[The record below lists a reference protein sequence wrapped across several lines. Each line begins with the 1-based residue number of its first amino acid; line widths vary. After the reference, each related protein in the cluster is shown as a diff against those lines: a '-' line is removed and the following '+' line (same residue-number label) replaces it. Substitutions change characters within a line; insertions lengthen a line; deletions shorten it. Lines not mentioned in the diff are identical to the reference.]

1 MSTCRICF
9 DEDEVISPLISPCK
23 CRGGSQFVHFHC
35 IQQWIQMRETYMEDD
50 FTCEICLEPF
60 IFRYNRKEER
70 PLVLNNLSI
79 RLLTNPLSHVFL
91 HALLNCYI
99 SILGRTPL
107 TFKLAVTL
115 HLLYQW
121 TMLSFYTLY
130 GLFTLH
136 KVWAY
141 LEYTFRGGILPLF
154 VLHSALLNIT
164 YTMDSSHP
172 DAGNHIILMLGIMM
186 VGGQCLMAVYP
197 IVHQDT
203 IIAMNRERRLVT
215 N

>member
-9 DEDEVISPLISPCK
+9 EEDEDISPLISPCK

-35 IQQWIQMRETYMEDD
+35 IQRWIQTRETDMEDD
-50 FTCEICLEPF
+50 LTCEICLEPF

-70 PLVLNNLSI
+70 SLVLNSMTI
-79 RLLTNPLSHVFL
+79 RFLTNPLSHVFI
-91 HALLNCYI
+91 HALLSCYI
-99 SILGRTPL
+99 SMLLRLPL
-107 TFKLAVTL
+107 TFKLVVTL

-121 TMLSFYTLY
+121 TMLLFYTLY

-136 KVWAY
+136 KVCVY

-154 VLHSALLNIT
+154 VLYSALLNII
-164 YTMDSSHP
+164 YTVDLSHQE
-172 DAGNHIILMLGIMM
+172 AGNNIILMLSIMM
-186 VGGQCLMAVYP
+186 LGGQCLMAVYP

-203 IIAMNRERRLVT
+203 ILMMNRERRLVA